1 MPVTY
6 CTNKDMAVMQAQQQK
21 PMIIGFPPFLIK
33 FTKFV
38 FNPIAHIAIAIKNF
52 ASHFIAGIKLPIYRV
67 VNPLSGIIPIM
78 VVSTAAAIKYKIKN
92 GNTLLNENEV
102 PSPPFFLD

>member
-1 MPVTY
+1 
-6 CTNKDMAVMQAQQQK
+6 MAVIQTQQQK
-21 PMIIGFPPFLIK
+21 PMTIGFPPFLIR

-52 ASHFIAGIKLPIYRV
+52 ASHFIAGIKLPIYRA